1 MKKVFM
7 IIQLCNMPQSCSALR
22 WYCTSL
28 KGAQNHPELKVKEGP
43 KPGWG
48 GCRGRRKGT
57 WLPSF
62 KPLDYLNF
70 CRIMIAYLKVMHLF
84 LSLPTPMWFSN
95 PEVITF

>member
-43 KPGWG
+43 KPGG
-48 GCRGRRKGT
+48 GGGSVEGGEKALG
-57 WLPSF
+57 
-62 KPLDYLNF
+62 Y
-70 CRIMIAYLKVMHLF
+70 HH
-84 LSLPTPMWFSN
+84 LSLL
-95 PEVITF
+95 II